1 MPVPFRTTWT
11 TTVHQTN
18 QLLYI
23 LCPLLAVLKSH
34 NRIKEGYYKTPK
46 LTIQEEVS
54 VITM

>member
-1 MPVPFRTTWT
+1 MKKHASTFQDNMHNNHSP
-11 TTVHQTN
+11 N
-18 QLLYI
+18 NI

-34 NRIKEGYYKTPK
+34 NQIKEGYYKTPK